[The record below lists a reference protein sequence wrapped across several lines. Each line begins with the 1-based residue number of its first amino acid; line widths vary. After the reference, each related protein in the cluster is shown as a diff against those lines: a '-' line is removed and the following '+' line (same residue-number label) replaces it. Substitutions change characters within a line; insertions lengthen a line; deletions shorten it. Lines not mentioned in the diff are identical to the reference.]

1 VILPR
6 QSARKPRCAAALNFA
21 EEFGISTSFEPFTLI
36 ERRGG

>member
-1 VILPR
+1 VLE
-6 QSARKPRCAAALNFA
+6 FA